1 MGIAARLLLALAG
14 LYAVGLVL
22 AFAPSF
28 YVLATTQDLASI
40 EPAAAEFLVL
50 HDRLWPAWIL
60 SFAGIFVF
68 VIILSHR
75 IAGPIYRVN
84 AILRALLEDR
94 DPPVT
99 KFRRND
105 YFQQTAA
112 LLGELSEKM
121 RASRRNAPTPPV
133 NRQDPPAS

>member
-50 HDRLWPAWIL
+50 HHRLWPAWLL

-105 YFQQTAA
+105 YFQQTAV

-133 NRQDPPAS
+133 DHQDPSAS